1 MATYLFN
8 ALNISFSLGLQYEYF
23 RSEYLSSNLYKFSI
37 ACCCLA
43 IPLYLVPV
51 LWLTFAKKLNCGE
64 YTERFKTD
72 CINQLYIPLTILY
85 RFALGVYMAAGN

>member
-23 RSEYLSSNLYKFSI
+23 HSEYLGFNMYTLSVVSS
-37 ACCCLA
+37 CLV
-43 IPLYLVPV
+43 IPLYLAAV